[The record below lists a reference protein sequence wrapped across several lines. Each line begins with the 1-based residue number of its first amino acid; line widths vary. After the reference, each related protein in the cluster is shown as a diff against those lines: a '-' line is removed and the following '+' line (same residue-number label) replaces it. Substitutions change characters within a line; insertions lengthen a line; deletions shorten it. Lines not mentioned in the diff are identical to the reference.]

1 MGTLAHVR
9 LGCCWAQN
17 LCLEAVIRASD
28 TPCSAAPFPGTLKT
42 AESDGE
48 AAAVPGAE
56 APAALEAVHARASQV
71 RGRVAAAGGGAAAG
85 RTMCFCNLH
94 TLVHDVQLQ
103 Q

>member
-9 LGCCWAQN
+9 LGCCCAQI

-28 TPCSAAPFPGTLKT
+28 TPCSAAPFLGTLKT
-42 AESDGE
+42 AEPDG

-85 RTMCFCNLH
+85 RTTPFCNLH
-94 TLVHDVQLQ
+94 KLVHDVQLQ